1 VKALVFRHSLARE
14 AAAAIGGRVDPRAF
28 VSRFAPVRLED
39 VDELPLPA
47 RDWVRV
53 QTTFSGLCG
62 SDIKQI
68 LLNGARDNPLTA
80 LVSFPHV
87 LGHEVVG
94 RRADTGERVVLN
106 PWLSCGPRGIDPPCP
121 ACQAGR
127 YPWCRNFRSGDLPVS
142 IHLGNCAA
150 AAGAHAERFGA
161 HVSQLFAIPDAVSD
175 EAAVLADPVSVSL
188 RSILLAPPADGRA
201 VLVYGSGTLAFA
213 VIALLRHL
221 YPATEVWAATRPG
234 ARAALAGRIGA
245 HAVLSSAPDELVGQ
259 VAQRVGTTP
268 LEPWS
273 KHDWLQDGPAVVY
286 DTIGSTE
293 TVETSL
299 RLLSTG
305 GTLVVSGVE
314 PPKRFEW
321 TPLYFKEL
329 RVIGSNGFGLEE
341 VGGVVKH
348 AMEHYFDFVSRGLD
362 LTPVITHR
370 FPLERWDEAVLAVK
384 NSRRTGAVKVLLE
397 P

>member
-1 VKALVFRHSLARE
+1 
-14 AAAAIGGRVDPRAF
+14 
-28 VSRFAPVRLED
+28 
-39 VDELPLPA
+39 
-47 RDWVRV
+47 
-53 QTTFSGLCG
+53 
-62 SDIKQI
+62 
-68 LLNGARDNPLTA
+68 
-80 LVSFPHV
+80 VSFPHV

-121 ACQAGR
+121 ACRAGR
-127 YPWCRNFRSGDLPVS
+127 FPWCRNFRSGDLPVS

-150 AAGAHAERFGA
+150 AFGAHAERFAA
-161 HVSQLFAIPDAVSD
+161 HPAQLFAIPDGVSD

-188 RSILLAPPADGRA
+188 RSILLAPPPGGQP

-213 VIALLRHL
+213 AIALLRHL
-221 YPATEVWAATRPG
+221 SPGGEVWAATRPG
-234 ARAALAGRIGA
+234 ARAALATRLGA
-245 HAVLSSAPDELVGQ
+245 HAVLSSTPDELVAQ
-259 VAQRVGTTP
+259 VARRVGATP
-268 LEPWS
+268 LQPWS
-273 KHDWLQDGPAVVY
+273 GHDWLQDGPSVVY

-299 RLLSTG
+299 RLLNTG

-329 RVIGSNGFGLEE
+329 HVIGSNGFGIEE
-341 VGGVVKH
+341 VAGVAKH
-348 AMEHYFDFVSRGLD
+348 SMEHYFDFVAGGLD

-370 FPLERWDEAVLAVK
+370 FPLDRWDEAVLTLK
-384 NSRRTGAVKVLLE
+384 DSRRTGAVKVLLE
-397 P
+397 PAR